1 LRDENPAALTHRT
14 TIDPLLQQRIET
26 LLKREAQSLGAEATF
41 AAVVVENRDRRVLAY
56 VGNSDFHSA
65 PRRGTID
72 LARAVRS
79 PGSAL
84 KPFIYAMAFDR
95 LIIHPETLLED
106 RPRHF
111 GDYAPADFDG
121 RFQGDVTAREALQYS
136 LNVPAVAVLDRLGP
150 GRFTAAL
157 NAAGVA
163 LKLPRLGAE
172 PGLAIALGGAGI
184 TLADLVRLYT
194 ALSNSGEVA
203 PLRYRFDESPARG
216 TTIFGPLAAWYVTDI
231 LAAAPPPPG
240 TVPAEARRSRRLA
253 SKTGTSY
260 GYRDFWA
267 IGYDAEV
274 TIGVW
279 AGRAD
284 GTPLPGHSGR
294 LTAAPVLFKIADLLG
309 PASSQ
314 HTAPPPGGAL
324 LTSRNELPPR
334 LQRLDAG
341 PLAQSGA
348 GRLGPKIVYPPDG
361 ALIEWHGEE
370 LPLEAVGGKPP
381 LRWLVDRKPLP
392 ASQPRRKLYWRPEGI
407 GFAQLTV
414 IDAEGRSARSTVRLS
429 P

>member
-1 LRDENPAALTHRT
+1 
-14 TIDPLLQQRIET
+14 
-26 LLKREAQSLGAEATF
+26 
-41 AAVVVENRDRRVLAY
+41 VVDNRNQRVLAY
-56 VGNSDFHSA
+56 VGNADFESA

-95 LIIHPETLLED
+95 LILHPETLLED

-111 GDYAPADFDG
+111 GDYAPSDFDG

-136 LNVPAVAVLDRLGP
+136 LNVPAVSVLDRLGP

-157 NAAGVA
+157 KTAGIA
-163 LKLPRLGAE
+163 LRLPQPTAE

-184 TLADLVRLYT
+184 TLADLVQLYT
-194 ALSNSGEVA
+194 ALPNRGETA
-203 PLRYRFDESPARG
+203 SLRYRRDEPTDRG
-216 TTIFGPLAAWYVTDI
+216 ATIFGPLAAWYVTDI
-231 LAAAPPPPG
+231 LAEAPPPPG
-240 TVPAEARRSRRLA
+240 TAPAEARRSRRLA

-267 IGYDAEV
+267 VGYDAEV

-314 HTAPPPGGAL
+314 HGAPPLEGAL
-324 LTSRNELPPR
+324 LTRRSGLPPR
-334 LQRLDAG
+334 LQRLEPGPPTQPDATRAS
-341 PLAQSGA
+341 L
-348 GRLGPKIVYPPDG
+348 KIVYPPDG
-361 ALIEWHGEE
+361 ALIEWHSEE
-370 LPLEAVGGKPP
+370 LPLEAVGGKLP
-381 LRWLVDRKPLP
+381 LQWLVNGKPLP
-392 ASQPRRKLYWRPEGI
+392 PTQPRRKLYWQPEGI

-414 IDAEGRSARSTVRLS
+414 IDAEGRSARSAVRLA